1 MKKPYYEKPHGSN
14 YIVAGICKGPFPI
27 HIHEAV
33 EIIFITEGNAVM
45 HINGS
50 ERMLL
55 PGDCAVVFPE
65 MTHGYENVSEN
76 AEGLCVAI
84 TTNTINELNNTF
96 HTMKP
101 DDPVIHIDENDEE
114 IWYVI
119 HKLQKLSPKQDDLML
134 LPYIHVYV
142 VALLTRMKLAQ
153 KAKTVEKGLT
163 YEVLQYVA
171 QHFKEDLT
179 LETTAHA
186 LGISNSHLSHIF
198 SQQLHVNFRRY
209 LNVIRIEHACLLLQ
223 DPEMSIARIAEECG
237 YSCSRTFHR
246 AFMEEYKMKPNE
258 YRAQV
263 TRGWHNTESLE
274 NITAVGIDEE

>member
-1 MKKPYYEKPHGSN
+1 MKKPYYEEPHGN
-14 YIVAGICKGPFPI
+14 VFVGGICKGPFPI
-27 HIHEAV
+27 HIHEVV
-33 EIIFITEGNAVM
+33 EIILVIEGNVVL

-50 ERMLL
+50 EKMLL
-55 PGDCAVVFPE
+55 PGDCAIVFPE
-65 MTHGYENVSEN
+65 MTHGYEHVSEN
-76 AEGLCVAI
+76 ADGLCVALSAS
-84 TTNTINELNNTF
+84 TINELNNTF
-96 HTMKP
+96 HTMRP
-101 DDPVIHIDENDEE
+101 ENPIVHINDDDDEL
-114 IWYVI
+114 WYAVR
-119 HKLQKLSPKQDDLML
+119 KLRDLSSKQEDPMI

-142 VALLTRMKLAQ
+142 AALLTRMKLAQ
-153 KAKTVEKGLT
+153 KSKNVEKGLT

-171 QHFKEDLT
+171 QHFKDDLT

-223 DPEMSIARIAEECG
+223 DPELPISRIAEECG

-263 TRGWHNTESLE
+263 NRGWHHTESLE
-274 NITAVGIDEE
+274 NITAVGIDE

>member
-1 MKKPYYEKPHGSN
+1 MNKPYYEKPHGN
-14 YIVAGICKGPFPI
+14 NVFVGAICQGPFPI
-27 HIHEAV
+27 HIHEVV
-33 EIIFITEGNAVM
+33 EIIFITEGNVVM

-55 PGDCAVVFPE
+55 PGDCTVIFPE
-65 MTHGYENVSEN
+65 MTHGYEHVSEN
-76 AEGLCVAI
+76 AEGLCVALAP
-84 TTNTINELNNTF
+84 NVINELNNTF

-101 DDPVIHIDENDEE
+101 ENPVVHVNADDDE

-119 HKLQKLSPKQDDLML
+119 KKLCELSPKQDDPMI

-153 KAKTVEKGLT
+153 KSKNMEKGLT
-163 YEVLQYVA
+163 YEVLQYIT

-209 LNVIRIEHACLLLQ
+209 LNMIRIEHACMLLQ
-223 DPEMSIARIAEECG
+223 DPEISIGRIAEECG

-263 TRGWHNTESLE
+263 TRGWHNTESLD
-274 NITAVGIDEE
+274 NITAVGIETE